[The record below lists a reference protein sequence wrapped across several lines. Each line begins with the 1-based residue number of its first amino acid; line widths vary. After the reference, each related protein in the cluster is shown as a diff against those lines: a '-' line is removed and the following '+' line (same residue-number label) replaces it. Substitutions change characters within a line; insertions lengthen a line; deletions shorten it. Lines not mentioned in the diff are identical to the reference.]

1 MKISILFAASILC
14 MAAACDKKNRQQSET
29 ENPYPD
35 GIKASI
41 NQPGIGPTP
50 GTPNGTPFVLPP
62 GVRLVD
68 RPNFRFDP
76 DLKRLHG
83 NANAFYVALHF
94 VNDST
99 KGDKLI
105 ELPDALVM
113 LSAASARYQNGMLMD
128 RIRIT
133 IPANGQGPGGT
144 NDTTT
149 IYVGVICLNENLP
162 NPFMENPH
170 PDAEMYPIADGT
182 FRPFVVSNDPNLL
195 KLIKLLQGYDLSLK
209 RHYTV
214 PEGNAEEQP
223 EDQKIYTLIQQ
234 MVWKITDDNFGIT
247 SKDMEE
253 LVEAL
258 KPYRKK

>member
-1 MKISILFAASILC
+1 
-14 MAAACDKKNRQQSET
+14 MAAACDKKNKQQSGT
-29 ENPYPD
+29 DNPYPD
-35 GIKASI
+35 GIKASF

-50 GTPNGTPFVLPP
+50 GNPTGTPFELPP

-83 NANAFYVALHF
+83 NSNAFYVALHL

-99 KGDKLI
+99 KGDRLI
-105 ELPDALVM
+105 EFPPALVM
-113 LSAASARYQNGMLMD
+113 LSTSNKEYQNGMLMD

-133 IPANGQGPGGT
+133 IPPNGQGPGGT

-149 IYVGVICLNENLP
+149 IYIGVVCLNENLM
-162 NPFMENPH
+162 NPFMGNTH
-170 PDAEMYPIADGT
+170 PDAEMYTIADGT
-182 FRPFVVSNDPNLL
+182 FKPFVVSNDPNLL
-195 KLIKLLQGYDLSLK
+195 KLIRVLEGYDLRLK

-214 PEGNAEEQP
+214 PEGNAGEEP
-223 EDQKIYTLIQQ
+223 EDQRIYTLIQQ

-247 SKDMEE
+247 SADMEE

-258 KPYRKK
+258 KPYKKK